1 MDDVPSS
8 STCLKSAALFKQTST
23 RHFFSEV
30 RGLFRH

>member
-1 MDDVPSS
+1 MDDVPGS

-30 RGLFRH
+30 